1 MQSVRFSRF
10 RAFAAFE
17 SSHPFILIRK
27 VLPLLASYPS
37 AICASACFCAF
48 KTLTAILI
56 ITWSNTQTTHR
67 NLLNL
72 LIYFAFVPP
81 TFEANKPLY
90 SHNESCSLHATNPN
104 CVCLW
109 KCRNCT
115 YLALPLS
122 GPHDTTFLFC
132 FVLFR
137 CFFFVLFRL
146 ILFNFVLLF

>member
-1 MQSVRFSRF
+1 MTFKKPACAKHYHGLRMQREMQRVRFSRF

-104 CVCLW
+104 CVCL
-109 KCRNCT
+109 
-115 YLALPLS
+115 
-122 GPHDTTFLFC
+122 
-132 FVLFR
+132 
-137 CFFFVLFRL
+137 
-146 ILFNFVLLF
+146 